1 MLRSE
6 VVTGIQ
12 ALRYELEKIKQN
24 VLSRKDLTFEECNY
38 FDEVL
43 SECRLAVLLNEQND
57 PYAYKGSRIV

>member
-6 VVTGIQ
+6 VITGIQ
-12 ALRYELEKIKQN
+12 ALRYELDF
-24 VLSRKDLTFEECNY
+24 LSNIRDESKAEY

-57 PYAYKGSRIV
+57 PYAYKGARIV